1 MFKIIKAIA
10 CVILIWAFL
19 PVIEHALNCIG
30 HFFFQCVDILHMVPE
45 IV

>member
-1 MFKIIKAIA
+1 MIRLLQYAFLTI
-10 CVILIWAFL
+10 VIWAFL

>member
-1 MFKIIKAIA
+1 MFKILQV
-10 CVILIWAFL
+10 CLLLLLCWLFL

-30 HFFFQCVDILHMVPE
+30 HFFFQCVDILKMIPE

>member
-1 MFKIIKAIA
+1 MINILKAVAIVA
-10 CVILIWAFL
+10 LCWAFL

-30 HFFFQCVDILHMVPE
+30 HFFFQLVDILHIIPE